1 MPQKALSMRKIKEV
15 LRLRYDLGL
24 LQNEIARS
32 CSISQSSVNRYLE
45 RASAAGLSWPLP
57 EECDD
62 RRLNELLFPAAPTGG
77 SPPPRVPLDCAAIHR
92 QLQSHKYVTLQL
104 LWEEYRQSQ
113 PEGYRYS
120 RFCELYQRWRRKQ
133 DVVLRQEHRAGEKM
147 FVDWAGATMAIY
159 DRESGQAKP
168 ASLFVAALG
177 ASSYTFAHATL
188 SQDLPH
194 WIECHVLAFEF
205 FQGTSQLIVP
215 DNPRTGVTRACRY
228 EPDLNLTYLEMAQFY
243 DVAIMPARPYK
254 PRDKAKV
261 EAAVLLAERWLIAVL
276 RHEKFFSLADLN
288 QALAKLLERLNQ
300 RPFRKREGTRASL
313 YATLDRPALQP
324 LPAER
329 YVMAEWKTVRVNI
342 DYHVEVDRHYY
353 SVPYP
358 LVGEELE
365 ARSTAHTVEIFHRG
379 KRVASHVRS
388 FAAYHHSTVHQHR
401 PKSHQAHLE
410 WTPSRLI
417 HWGEG
422 VGKATAQVIRT
433 ILESKPHP
441 EMGYRACLGILRLAK
456 TYSNP
461 RLEAA
466 CRRALEA
473 QACSYQSLK
482 SILKRGLDR
491 QPSLAPEA
499 ERSSP
504 QHENLRGGYYYESP
518 TKLVQ

>member
-15 LRLRYDLGL
+15 LRLRYDLRL
-24 LQNEIARS
+24 LENEIAHS
-32 CSISQSSVNRYLE
+32 CSISQSTVSRYLE

-57 EECDD
+57 EDCDD
-62 RRLNELLFPAAPTGG
+62 RRLNELLFPAAPAGG
-77 SPPPRVPLDCAAIHR
+77 SPPARAPLDCAAIHH
-92 QLQSHKYVTLQL
+92 QLQSNKYVTLQL

-133 DVVLRQEHRAGEKM
+133 DLVLRQEHRAGEKT
-147 FVDWAGATMAIY
+147 FVDWAGATIPIY
-159 DRESGQAKP
+159 DRETGEAQP

-188 SQDLPH
+188 SQDLSN
-194 WIECHVLAFEF
+194 WIQCHVLAFEF

-228 EPDLNLTYLEMAQFY
+228 EPDLNRTYLEMAQFY
-243 DVAIMPARPYK
+243 NVAIMPARPYK
-254 PRDKAKV
+254 ARDKAKV
-261 EAAVLLAERWLIAVL
+261 EVAVLLAERWLIAVL
-276 RHEKFFSLADLN
+276 RHEKFFSLAELN

-300 RPFRKREGTRASL
+300 RPFHKRDGTRASL

-353 SVPYP
+353 SVPYQF
-358 LVGEELE
+358 VGEQLE
-365 ARSTAHTVEIFHRG
+365 ARSTAHTVEVFHRG

-388 FAAYHHSTVHQHR
+388 FTAYHHTTVQEHR

-417 HWGEG
+417 HWGEK
-422 VGKATAQVIRT
+422 VGEATALLIGT
-433 ILESKPHP
+433 ILKNKPHP

-466 CRRALEA
+466 CRHALAA
-473 QACSYQSLK
+473 QACSYHSLE

-491 QPSLAPEA
+491 QPSLTPEA

-504 QHENLRGGYYYESP
+504 QHENLRGSHYYQSP
-518 TKLVQ
+518 NKLVQ